1 MSISDQHGN
10 NAAIAI
16 PYGCYWSTP
25 FARWQGSFAHL
36 HSLQFAA
43 WVAKQAL
50 ARRSIDAS
58 AFDHAALGM
67 TVPQRGSFY
76 GLPWLMGQIGATAV
90 AGPTINQACATGA
103 RLLQS
108 CAAEIREGNASVSL
122 AISADRTSNG
132 PHLYYPAPQ
141 STGGTGEAE
150 NWVLD
155 NFGRDPFT
163 GLSMVQTAEKVAARW
178 RIGTSRQN
186 ELTLRRY
193 EQYGDAL
200 AADASF
206 LRRFMDLPFAVPD
219 GRFRHTRNEL
229 AGDEGIHATT
239 AEGLAALKPVIA
251 DGTVTYGGQTHPADG
266 SAAIVLATPE
276 RARELSRDAGIDIR
290 ILGFGQA
297 RVEPGFMPAAPVPAA
312 RRALAAA
319 GLGIGDIVAIKTHN
333 PFVLNDLVFA
343 DEFGVEAADI
353 NNFGSSLVWGHPQ
366 GPTGLRSV
374 IELIEELVV
383 RGGGCGLF
391 TGCAAGD
398 SAMAVVLHV
407 GDRR

>member
-1 MSISDQHGN
+1 MATPGAGGEIS
-10 NAAIAI
+10 I

-25 FARWQGSFAHL
+25 FARWQGSLAHL

-43 WVAKQAL
+43 WVAKDAL
-50 ARRSIDAS
+50 ARRSIDVS

-67 TVPQRGSFY
+67 TVPQRGCFY

-108 CAAEIREGNASVSL
+108 CAAEIRDGNARVSL

-132 PHLYYPAPQ
+132 PHLYYPSPQ
-141 STGGTGEAE
+141 AAGGTGEAE

-155 NFGRDPFT
+155 NFGCDPFT
-163 GLSMVQTAEKVAARW
+163 GLSMVQTAENVAAR
-178 RIGTSRQN
+178 RGIGTGRQN

-193 EQYGDAL
+193 AQYQDAL
-200 AADASF
+200 ADGSSF
-206 LRRFMDLPFAVPD
+206 LRRYMDLPFAVPD
-219 GRFRHTRNEL
+219 SRFKRTQGSL
-229 AGDEGIHATT
+229 DGDEGIHPTT
-239 AEGLAALKPVIA
+239 AQGLAALKPLVSG
-251 DGTVTYGGQTHPADG
+251 GTVTYGGQTHPADG
-266 SAAIVLATPE
+266 SAAIVLTTPE

-290 ILGFGQA
+290 IRAFGQA
-297 RVEPGFMPAAPVPAA
+297 RVEPGHMPAAPVPAA
-312 RRALAAA
+312 RQALRAA
-319 GLGIGDIVAIKTHN
+319 GLQIDQMAAIKTHN
-333 PFVLNDLVFA
+333 PFVLNDLILA
-343 DEFGVEAADI
+343 DDFGIDPMEI
-353 NNFGSSLVWGHPQ
+353 NNYGSSLVWGHPQ

-374 IELIEELVV
+374 IELIEELVI
-383 RGGGCGLF
+383 RGGGYGLF

-398 SAMAVVLHV
+398 SAMAVILQV